1 MLRQTDRKIDEYKD
15 RQMNKYL
22 SRCSLVYIWL
32 AYMHVYNMY
41 IVYTIFQL
49 KGNSN

>member
-1 MLRQTDRKIDEYKD
+1 MDRQTYRQIDKYKG
-15 RQMNKYL
+15 RQMNTYL

-41 IVYTIFQL
+41 IVYNIFQL